1 MSIFLR
7 PPRLT
12 GNLFVDRVVRKRDET
27 HAEIYALRE
36 ELQVLKD
43 VIRSK
48 QERLRKMNR
57 AIILRQNSTRY
68 LRLVS
73 STPGLKTEAR
83 HTRSPGNHLRLHCE
97 NIDSQSR
104 SI

>member
-1 MSIFLR
+1 MQ
-7 PPRLT
+7 
-12 GNLFVDRVVRKRDET
+12 KRDET

-48 QERLRKMNR
+48 QERLRKMNQV
-57 AIILRQNSTRY
+57 IVTRYRSSDY

-73 STPGLKTEAR
+73 SQPMTRKSAEALEKEVNLCCLD
-83 HTRSPGNHLRLHCE
+83 GGKAG
-97 NIDSQSR
+97 
-104 SI
+104 